1 MLSVDIL
8 TKVVYSMATAVWQ
21 QSIEV
26 LRMSEKVSV
35 TLKVEGIMKALMEA
49 CAKVDRRTLSA
60 YVESLVAEDAKVK
73 KISVDDVMVKDKEPR
88 VAADKPALALPDFID
103 PEIWSDFVEHRK
115 TLKKPINESTLRYMI
130 PGILKA
136 HHNGWDVNEL
146 ITHAIS
152 EGWKGFVFNDPHF
165 ISRPGGKEVVVKGQL
180 SPAEVVEKK
189 EKLLNNEGL
198 VAHNKDR
205 FVDYALIVQFIDMA
219 FATDQ
224 PLEMKML
231 STMLDKFYKS
241 GNKEKCNQWVRDLIE
256 SQNILDDD
264 GEFIA
269 MRGFQ

>member
-1 MLSVDIL
+1 METIPV
-8 TKVVYSMATAVWQ
+8 SM
-21 QSIEV
+21 
-26 LRMSEKVSV
+26 R
-35 TLKVEGIMKALMEA
+35 
-49 CAKVDRRTLSA
+49 LSA
-60 YVESLVAEDAKVK
+60 DIRALLGELANRDHRTMAGWVSAVVEREAASAGLNKEEL
-73 KISVDDVMVKDKEPR
+73 MVKAKEKK
-88 VAADKPALALPDFID
+88 VAAAKPAPAIPDFID
-103 PEIWSDFVEHRK
+103 PEIWNDFVEHRK
-115 TLKKPINESTLRYMI
+115 TLKKQINESTLRYMI

-180 SPAEVVEKK
+180 SPAEVAEKK

>member
-1 MLSVDIL
+1 METIPVSMRLSADIRAL
-8 TKVVYSMATAVWQ
+8 LGELANRDHRTMAGWVSAVVEREAASAGLNKEEVIVKAKEKKVVAT
-21 QSIEV
+21 
-26 LRMSEKVSV
+26 
-35 TLKVEGIMKALMEA
+35 
-49 CAKVDRRTLSA
+49 
-60 YVESLVAEDAKVK
+60 
-73 KISVDDVMVKDKEPR
+73 
-88 VAADKPALALPDFID
+88 KPAPSLPDFID
-103 PEIWSDFVEHRK
+103 PEIWNDFVEHRK

-130 PGILKA
+130 PEIMKA
-136 HHNGWDVNEL
+136 HNNGWDVNEL
-146 ITHAIS
+146 IAKAIA
-152 EGWKGFVFNDPHF
+152 EGWQGFVFDKHKD
-165 ISRPGGKEVVVKGQL
+165 SRPCGKDVVVNGQL
-180 SPAEVVEKK
+180 SPAEVAAKK

-205 FVDYALIVQFIDMA
+205 FVDYDLIVKFIDMA

-241 GNKEKCNQWVRDLIE
+241 GNKEKCNQWVRELIE